1 MSVTGLV
8 LPVELNCFRVANV
21 LAYFAAALMTSSKSF
36 TTLAADVPR
45 VDISGRRWKTAF
57 GKSFNN
63 FTQMQPN
70 TIGFAFVDIFVRRWS
85 AELQRLITPPLS
97 LSLTDALYANVR
109 ALD

>member
-1 MSVTGLV
+1 MFVTGLV

-21 LAYFAAALMTSSKSF
+21 LAYFAAALMTFSKSF
-36 TTLAADVPR
+36 TTLAADVSG

-85 AELQRLITPPLS
+85 AELQRLITPHPLS
-97 LSLTDALYANVR
+97 LFLSH
-109 ALD
+109 